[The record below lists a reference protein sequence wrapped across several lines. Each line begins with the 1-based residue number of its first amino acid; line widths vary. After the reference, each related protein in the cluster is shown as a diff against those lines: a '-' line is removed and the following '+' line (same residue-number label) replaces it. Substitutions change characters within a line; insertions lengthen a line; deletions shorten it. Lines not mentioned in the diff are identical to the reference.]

1 MNKDIERTKDEILAN
16 IGGYWK
22 EVYNKAPTEIAKE
35 YYRTNFAISSVV
47 LATCDAGSI
56 PAKLHEE
63 LYDIYHR
70 LDDESWRYILSKTS
84 GPSRLGLG
92 RIWRGI
98 REREGKPFPPPKE

>member
-1 MNKDIERTKDEILAN
+1 MNQNVEQLKDNILSKVK
-16 IGGYWK
+16 GYWR
-22 EVYNKAPTEIAKE
+22 EVYDGAPALAKE

-84 GPSRLGLG
+84 EPSRLGLG

>member
-1 MNKDIERTKDEILAN
+1 MNQKIEQLKDNVLSEVK
-16 IGGYWK
+16 GYWK
-22 EVYNKAPTEIAKE
+22 EVYEEAPALAKE
-35 YYRTNFAISSVV
+35 YYRTNFAVSGCILSTLDKDGV
-47 LATCDAGSI
+47 D
-56 PAKLHEE
+56 KE
-63 LYDIYHR
+63 LYLDLEKIYHR